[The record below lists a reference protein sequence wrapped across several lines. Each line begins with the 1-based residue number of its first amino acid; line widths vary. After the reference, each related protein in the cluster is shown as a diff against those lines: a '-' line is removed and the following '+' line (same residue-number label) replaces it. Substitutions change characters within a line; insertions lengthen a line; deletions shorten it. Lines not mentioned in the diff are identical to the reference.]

1 MEELFLRA
9 LLARDELD
17 VVDQQKVD
25 GPVAGAELGGP
36 VVADRVDELVGEALG
51 REVGD
56 RHPGEEPRALVAD
69 GVEEM
74 GLAEADP
81 AVDEE
86 RVVGARWQLR
96 HRLARGLR
104 ELVRG
109 ADDEGVEG
117 IARVQPLGGAPRHGW
132 AAGRRRRR
140 ALRRGL
146 VHDDGDARVAA
157 ETLLR
162 SVLERVEVVLDE
174 PVSSLDV
181 SIRSQ
186 ILNLLKDLQ
195 GEFGI
200 SYLLIS
206 HDLATVEHMS
216 DWIGV
221 MYLGKLVEI
230 GQAARVFAC

>member
-17 VVDQQKVD
+17 VVDQQEVD
-25 GPVAGAELGGP
+25 GPIAGAELGGP

-86 RVVGARWQLR
+86 RVVGARGQLR

-109 ADDEGVEG
+109 ADDEGVEC
-117 IARVQPLGGAPRHGW
+117 IARVEPLGDGRKPAGDVGGC

-174 PVSSLDV
+174 PVARKGVRRPDAESVALDGQEPARANPRIEDGV
-181 SIRSQ
+181 REFA
-186 ILNLLKDLQ
+186 
-195 GEFGI
+195 GEGLEKPTPKAI
-200 SYLLIS
+200 
-206 HDLATVEHMS
+206 
-216 DWIGV
+216 
-221 MYLGKLVEI
+221 
-230 GQAARVFAC
+230 